1 MRAPAAKYSDLSLR
15 ILDAAIELFSTHGY
29 KGTTTREIAVL
40 AGVSE
45 NSLFRHF
52 QHKESLFWA
61 ALESRVSH
69 ASMRR
74 ELREGLQEQKS
85 LEVVLPQLLEYLA
98 YIVAHQ
104 SELLRLLSVAFLEMP
119 EKTEMLC
126 SQYLSPIIVD
136 VSRYIARSA
145 GGRELSAF
153 ESTLL
158 AAAFVSAP
166 VLHPIYY
173 RLAGGDKPASLPD
186 AKDRARAY
194 TDLWLSVLNR
204 RVFPGQSS
212 AAEIA
217 PGLAAQ

>member
-1 MRAPAAKYSDLSLR
+1 MRPPAAKPDISLR
-15 ILDAAIELFSTHGY
+15 ILDAAIELFSSHGY

-61 ALESRVSH
+61 ALEACVAH

-85 LEVVLPQLLEYLA
+85 LDVVLPQLLEYLS
-98 YIVAHQ
+98 YIVIHQ
-104 SELLRLLSVAFLEMP
+104 SELLRLLSVAFLELP
-119 EKTEMLC
+119 DKTETLC
-126 SQYLSPIIVD
+126 QQYLSPFFAD
-136 VSRYIARSA
+136 VSRYIARST
-145 GGRELSAF
+145 GGSELSAF
-153 ESTLL
+153 DSTLL

-166 VLHPIYY
+166 VLHPICY

-186 AKDRARAY
+186 AKDRVRAY
-194 TDLWLSVLNR
+194 THLWLSVLNK
-204 RVFPGQSS
+204 Q
-212 AAEIA
+212 IA
-217 PGLAAQ
+217 PGQRMLNTSADGVPLQT